1 MTSYKNY
8 CHKSA
13 KKIDDFLAENPE
25 LGPKH
30 LQVLEKLNT
39 DLEEHFKR
47 MEISW
52 FSMMDDIVLFVLFL
66 CNANSVLRC
75 RFLYIQFTLY
85 WMGHVPL
92 INPFL
97 GFCNIARGT
106 HSSMLR

>member
-1 MTSYKNY
+1 MKLMLCLFDASN
-8 CHKSA
+8 
-13 KKIDDFLAENPE
+13 
-25 LGPKH
+25 
-30 LQVLEKLNT
+30 EKG
-39 DLEEHFKR
+39 FKG
-47 MEISW
+47 ETN
-52 FSMMDDIVLFVLFL
+52 FVCLFL